1 MKIKKIIIVILLLLI
16 PLQMVGCGKA
26 AESTELT
33 DEEYITVL
41 MDISERNSDGFGQIA
56 ALSGEF
62 QDADWEA
69 KMNIELEKIE
79 ATSLEYLEIQNVP
92 EKYSKVHEHITEA
105 MLYHILAVDSYPVK
119 SADQN
124 AESFNITTDYII
136 NGTAS
141 IRKAMEE
148 LDRVK

>member
-16 PLQMVGCGKA
+16 PLQMVGCSKA

-41 MDISERNSDGFGQIA
+41 MDILERNADGFRQIA
-56 ALSGEF
+56 ALSEDF
-62 QDADWEA
+62 EDADWEA
-69 KMNIELEKIE
+69 KMNIELEKIG
-79 ATSLEYLEIQNVP
+79 AASLEYLEIKNVP
-92 EKYSKVHEHITEA
+92 EKYSKVHEHVTEA
-105 MLYHILAVDSYPVK
+105 MSYHILVVDSYPIK

-124 AESFNITTDYII
+124 VESFNITTDYLTK
-136 NGTAS
+136 GTAS

-148 LDRVK
+148 LDKVK